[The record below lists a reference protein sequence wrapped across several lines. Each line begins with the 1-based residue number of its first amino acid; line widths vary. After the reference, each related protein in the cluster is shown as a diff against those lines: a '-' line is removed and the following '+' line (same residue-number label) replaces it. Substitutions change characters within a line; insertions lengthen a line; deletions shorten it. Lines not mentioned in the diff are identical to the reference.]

1 LTAFAFGLHSDRNV
15 SLPDRHSTARPVGPR
30 STERHVDARGDLWAR
45 STPCACSADRTS
57 AYLDA
62 ARRLGTRLAT
72 DGIGL
77 VDGGAAVGT
86 MGALADAVLAAGG
99 RVSSRTP

>member
-1 LTAFAFGLHSDRNV
+1 MGTIDTLCVFCGSNV
-15 SLPDRHSTARPVGPR
+15 G
-30 STERHVDARGDLWAR
+30 RGE
-45 STPCACSADRTS
+45 

-99 RVSSRTP
+99 RVGSRRP